1 MTYRSQVPPAT
12 RLPLRVAAPVAAGSG
27 LLTEIAFPDVGWWWC
42 APLGL
47 AALVAA
53 LAGRR
58 PGAASWLAGLHGV
71 VFLLAHLHWAGTYVG
86 PVWLALVALEVLF
99 FLLLGPLLAWVL
111 RAPGGPAVR
120 SLGVGGAWVAMEAL
134 RARVPFGGFGW
145 GRLAFSQA
153 DAPTVGLAALGGAPL
168 VSFAVAAGGALLAM
182 AALDLRSRPRA
193 ATSPAVAAVVV
204 LLVGLAVPVP
214 TAATDGEVQVAAVQG
229 NVPRAG
235 LDFNAERRAVLD
247 NHVAGTLALAEA
259 VEAGRQ
265 EPPDLVVWPENA
277 SDIDPLRNDD
287 AAAVIARAARAVGV
301 PVLVG
306 TLLGSDT
313 DDSVRNTT
321 LVWDPVTGPGERY
334 VKRHPVPFGEYVPYR
349 DFFRRFSTQVD
360 LVRSDM
366 VSGDEVG
373 LLTPAGIAVG
383 VLICFEVVDDDLV
396 GDTVRAGA
404 ELIAV
409 QTNNATFGYTDE
421 SVQQLA
427 MSRVRAVEHGRAVV
441 HISTVGVSALI
452 GPDGRVLDS
461 SGHFTAEVLTGDLPL
476 RTDLNPATVLGAWPE
491 AVMTLLGLGVAAW
504 GLLAARRPGR
514 RRDRAPAREVAGTT

>member
-1 MTYRSQVPPAT
+1 M
-12 RLPLRVAAPVAAGSG
+12 
-27 LLTEIAFPDVGWWWC
+27 
-42 APLGL
+42 
-47 AALVAA
+47 
-53 LAGRR
+53 
-58 PGAASWLAGLHGV
+58 
-71 VFLLAHLHWAGTYVG
+71 
-86 PVWLALVALEVLF
+86 
-99 FLLLGPLLAWVL
+99 
-111 RAPGGPAVR
+111 
-120 SLGVGGAWVAMEAL
+120 
-134 RARVPFGGFGW
+134 
-145 GRLAFSQA
+145 
-153 DAPTVGLAALGGAPL
+153 
-168 VSFAVAAGGALLAM
+168 
-182 AALDLRSRPRA
+182 
-193 ATSPAVAAVVV
+193 

-287 AAAVIARAARAVGV
+287 AAAVIDRAARAVGV

-383 VLICFEVVDDDLV
+383 VLICFEVVNDDLV